1 MSLRAAGRIV
11 LTPEQQQILKQ
22 LVQAHSTPQQLA
34 ERARIIL
41 LSGEGYN
48 ISDTAKQL
56 GLWRKTAS
64 LWRKRWLAAAN
75 ARKKAADDVKTEFA
89 DMKADVAERLS
100 DALRSGAP
108 ATFTP
113 ENICA
118 IIAIACEDL
127 QATGQPISHWTHS
140 ELTREVIRRGVVPKI
155 SLSTV
160 GRFLKGG
167 GSQAPSHAGVADR
180 QARSPV

>member
-1 MSLRAAGRIV
+1 MSLRAAARIV

-22 LVQAHSTPQQLA
+22 LVKAHLTPQQLA
-34 ERARIIL
+34 DRARIIL
-41 LSGEGYN
+41 VAGEGYN
-48 ISDTAKQL
+48 IGDSAKQL
-56 GLWRKTAS
+56 GVWRKTVS
-64 LWRKRWLAAAN
+64 TWRKRWLAADAG
-75 ARKKAADDVKTEFA
+75 KKVADDVKMELA
-89 DMKADVAERLS
+89 DMKADIAGRLN
-100 DALRSGAP
+100 DAPRSGAP

-113 ENICA
+113 ENICS

-155 SLSTV
+155 SQASV

-167 GSQAPSHAGVADR
+167 GSQAASHARMADG
-180 QARSPV
+180 QARPPV